1 MMQIVTQKD
10 SHKHKQQRINN
21 STSFMCN
28 QQITEKTHSWK
39 IKKPS
44 EKAILISNEML
55 KQLKLL

>member
-1 MMQIVTQKD
+1 
-10 SHKHKQQRINN
+10 
-21 STSFMCN
+21 MCN